1 MTFTRAIATLFG
13 LGYLRPGP
21 GTWASAA
28 ALPLFWALHVLG
40 GFATVV
46 VATLAATVIGWWAVA
61 RETADTAEKDPSE
74 IVVDELAGQWLALW
88 PVSAGAMV
96 SDAPVLALWPGWIAG
111 FALFR
116 LFDILKPGPVG
127 WADRRPGATGVMLD
141 DLIAGALAALG
152 TLVLAALFHLW
163 LMR

>member
-28 ALPLFWALHVLG
+28 ALPLLWAVHVLG
-40 GFATVV
+40 GFAA
-46 VATLAATVIGWWAVA
+46 VALGTLAVTAIGWWAVA
-61 RETADTAEKDPSE
+61 RETADADDKDPSE

-88 PVSAGAMV
+88 PVSAGAMM
-96 SDAPVLALWPGWIAG
+96 SGAPVLALWPGWIAG

-127 WADRRPGATGVMLD
+127 WADRRQGAAGVMLD
-141 DLIAGALAALG
+141 DLIAGLLAAIG
-152 TLVLAALFHLW
+152 TVALAALFHLW
-163 LMR
+163 LMA